1 MMALK
6 FNKESPDQ
14 EVELRKN
21 CKDNVNENDDR
32 ESDEDNYSE
41 KNEGPES
48 NNDEIN
54 VVDL

>member
-1 MMALK
+1 MMALQLY
-6 FNKESPDQ
+6 KESPDQ

-21 CKDNVNENDDR
+21 CTDNVNENDDR
-32 ESDEDNYSE
+32 VSDEDNYSE

>member
-1 MMALK
+1 MALK